1 MNGRSFFSA
10 LVLVLVLAATTFA
23 QRNMIRGK
31 VRTGNG
37 NAVNNAIVEL
47 RVNGSGMI
55 DQTVTRND
63 GDFAFNG
70 LAPGEY
76 EIVVT
81 SSGFEPAVQ
90 REHFMGTDRMN
101 SMEILQVEVILKPLP
116 EPALAAPGTYFAQ
129 DVPKAARASYDKAVV
144 KLREGKSEEGI
155 ALLREAAANFDE
167 YFDAR
172 IALARELFRSGKD
185 NEALE
190 ELERARQ
197 INDRQD
203 IVYHLFGMVML
214 KQQKFKLAQRAF
226 HEATSLNANNAIS
239 HFYRGFALIEL
250 GIRESGAERE
260 ADFTDAEKELNEA
273 FELSNK
279 RMTDVYRQ
287 RARIH
292 ERRGNKEAAAR
303 DLENYL
309 KAEPEAK
316 NAEAI
321 RQAIAKLRGEKK

>member
-1 MNGRSFFSA
+1 MNGRSIFSA
-10 LVLVLVLAATTFA
+10 LVLVLALAATTFA

-31 VRTGNG
+31 VRTANG
-37 NAVNNAIVEL
+37 SAVNNAIVEL

-55 DQTVTRND
+55 GQTVTRND

-70 LAPGEY
+70 LSPGEY

-81 SSGFEPAVQ
+81 SAGFEPVVQ
-90 REHFMGTDRMN
+90 IEHFIGTDRMN

-129 DVPKAARASYDKAVV
+129 DVPKVARAAYEKAIA
-144 KLREGKSEEGI
+144 KLREGKSDEGV
-155 ALLREAAANFDE
+155 ALLREAAANFNE
-167 YFDAR
+167 YFDAHF
-172 IALARELFRSGKD
+172 ALARELFRSGKD
-185 NEALE
+185 KESLE

-203 IVYHLFGMVML
+203 VVYHMFGLVML
-214 KQQKFKLAQRAF
+214 RQQKYKLAQRAF
-226 HEATSLNANNAIS
+226 NEAISLNANNAAS

-250 GIRESGAERE
+250 AIRETGAERE
-260 ADFTDAEKELNEA
+260 ADFDGAEKELNA
-273 FELSNK
+273 ALELSDK
-279 RMTDVYRQ
+279 RMTDAYRQ

-292 ERRGNKEAAAR
+292 ERRGHKEAAAR

-309 KAEPEAK
+309 KAEPDAK

-321 RQAIAKLRGEKK
+321 RQAIAKLRGAKK